1 MLILATTSV
10 YLPKPVST
18 DLTIKPD
25 LVLTNLIGKDGCEAG
40 RCKTLPHKAFLL

>member
-25 LVLTNLIGKDGCEAG
+25 LVLTNPIGKDGCEAG